1 MSTQTENN
9 SNASP
14 NETAPETAPKKGAT
28 GWAILAFFVIGFGFS
43 LYGGWVGFPKLLY
56 KEVPHPI
63 DFNHALHMDLV
74 WDGCNSCHFFRD
86 DGSFQGAP
94 TLDECRDCH
103 MFVQGDDPN
112 EEKFV
117 EEYVLQDKEVP
128 WNIYSKQPHNTYFS
142 HAPHVLGAGMDCAT
156 CHGDIGTSESLRPY
170 QENRLTGYSRDI
182 WGWEMSRL
190 GEPKYAPRKKMMDC
204 VNCHVQEIDSKG
216 SCFQCH
222 K

>member
-9 SNASP
+9 SNDPSNAS
-14 NETAPETAPKKGAT
+14 AKKKGAT
-28 GWAILAFFVIGFGFS
+28 GWVILAFFVIGFGFS
-43 LYGGWVGFPKLLY
+43 LFGGWVGFPNMLY

-63 DFNHALHMDLV
+63 DFNHDLHMGV
-74 WDGCNSCHFFRD
+74 VFDGCNSCHYFRE
-86 DGSFQGAP
+86 DGSFSGSP
-94 TLDECRDCH
+94 TLEECRDCH
-103 MFVQGDDPN
+103 MFVMGTDPN

-128 WNIYSKQPHNTYFS
+128 WNIYAKQPDNVYFS
-142 HAPHVLGAGMDCAT
+142 HAPHVIGADMDCAT
-156 CHGDIGTSESLRPY
+156 CHGDIGESESLRPY

-182 WGWEMSRL
+182 WGWNMSRL
-190 GEPKYAPRKKMMDC
+190 GEPKYAPRMKMMDC
-204 VNCHVQEIDSKG
+204 VNCHVEEIDSKG